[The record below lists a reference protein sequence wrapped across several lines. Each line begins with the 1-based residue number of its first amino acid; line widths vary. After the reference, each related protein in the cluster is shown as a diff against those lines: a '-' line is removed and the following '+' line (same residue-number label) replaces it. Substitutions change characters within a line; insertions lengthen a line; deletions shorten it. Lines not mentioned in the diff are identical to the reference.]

1 MQQARSTHPDAPPD
15 ALEDPL
21 PDSNA
26 APAPSRRRRTI
37 PTNVLI
43 PVAHRDA
50 LKRLARR
57 TRVSQS
63 EYLRE
68 AVADLLDKY
77 RSVLDDEAAA
87 ARAG

>member
-1 MQQARSTHPDAPPD
+1 M
-15 ALEDPL
+15 
-21 PDSNA
+21 
-26 APAPSRRRRTI
+26 
-37 PTNVLI
+37 LI

-50 LKRLARR
+50 LKRLAAR

-77 RSVLDDEAAA
+77 DSVLDEEGPSAQ
-87 ARAG
+87 AG

>member
-1 MQQARSTHPDAPPD
+1 MPDTLD
-15 ALEDPL
+15 
-21 PDSNA
+21 
-26 APAPSRRRRTI
+26 APAPRPRRRRTI

-50 LKRLARR
+50 LKRLAAR

-77 RSVLDDEAAA
+77 DSVLGEEGPSAQ
-87 ARAG
+87 AG